1 MILRGDPV
9 ALLMGEVGGVKSTP
23 PSVSSDARTALPLR
37 PVRAERLVAEP
48 LLLVPLALAVAANG
62 VTGAVAE

>member
-48 LLLVPLALAVAANG
+48 LLLVLALAVAANG